1 MALPTLNVSK
11 TLKVGAKR
19 FQSQGTFSCDLC
31 NKHSLIEQ
39 YSEQKRMD
47 TYFDTDYIAGLQNL
61 IAQIYPVRLYK
72 PLSHFNLW
80 TIKQCISGLAK
91 LPHKLKFGTIY
102 LFARKKYVD
111 LFDINFC
118 QWIFP
123 SKQLFL
129 MTIWYQRNVYQK
141 YCPLCPLHNQYF

>member
-39 YSEQKRMD
+39 NSEQKRMD

-72 PLSHFNLW
+72 PLSHFNL
-80 TIKQCISGLAK
+80 
-91 LPHKLKFGTIY
+91 
-102 LFARKKYVD
+102 
-111 LFDINFC
+111 
-118 QWIFP
+118 
-123 SKQLFL
+123 
-129 MTIWYQRNVYQK
+129 
-141 YCPLCPLHNQYF
+141 